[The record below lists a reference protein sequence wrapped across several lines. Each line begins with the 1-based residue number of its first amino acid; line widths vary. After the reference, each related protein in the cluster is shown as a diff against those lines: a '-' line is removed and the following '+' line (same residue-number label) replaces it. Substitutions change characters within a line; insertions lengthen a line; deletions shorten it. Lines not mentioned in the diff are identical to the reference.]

1 MVQVPR
7 LRNYDRKIPSGVE
20 WTEALSLEVLID
32 FINADISGRKK
43 GMGEEEASTLKEKKA
58 LLRGLVDWLSTDH
71 EGFIGY
77 DDERFDA
84 VNRAAFKDLLDKR
97 MLDED
102 FAQLFS
108 IFKLEADDES
118 PTLSALLAGNAD
130 EFQIDIDLTSDENRA
145 LIGDLVATNL
155 VMPQVGAVANF
166 IDMIHQQVGK
176 NAYTEE
182 QIIEMINNRDSME
195 SAIQSA
201 QSMVERLI
209 SDSSP
214 GFIIQPYLKSITN
227 NKGEGVKV
235 SRISLVE
242 VLGNLFGNEY
252 KIDDKRYRRSRD
264 SKLVEDKSNKE
275 LTEEEWIQELSN
287 MEPNELVGELNHG
300 LKIGFRDKLVKS
312 GLFKTFK
319 EYDGLN
325 KIYNQIDLSLNQ
337 STLPSIEEFKTPK
350 EVGDVGMR
358 KTTINLDELIDWV
371 VANHGKDLENLA
383 LKIATNEE
391 ETHELTIPNWNP
403 AEISGIPHNLVSIGT
418 KTTKRKMT
426 ASNKVKLLN
435 KKQAKRGAIFAYLKA
450 LRRDRDENFSEEIRS
465 QYNLDEA
472 GVGGIF
478 DGITDFY
485 NMLKDAIT
493 KKIPANPSRQDR
505 YEQLR
510 NIISQS
516 EEVLSDISTTD
527 KGEEILNDPSISND
541 VADEIAELV
550 LVIDTI
556 REQKQDDEEA
566 YKQKDKK
573 PTGEEID
580 TEIAQGLESID
591 FDDTIYDTGMAI
603 KNDIENFISVLE
615 NHASSNLEG
624 MKDLAEEEYKLINQ
638 VLFTEGEGGAR
649 GVVSG
654 AKTDFG
660 VGDDAIK
667 FAAIRARPN
676 LSSSLEFL
684 AEELYDTQE
693 MQEAFFD
700 YIVEDEGKENTIN
713 VQAIESILTGFKDQN
728 FMKNIRNNPQALKE
742 ETKRTLAKFLFYP
755 VLYRGSII
763 GNENNL
769 VQSESAPY
777 SKELTGKLKLILEKV
792 ESGFEISFVYEVSAE
807 VKIYLGSD
815 PANFMGRTPSGM
827 AVGTTSITPSGK
839 EKISR
844 GKFKSLL
851 NTSKKAYTEKLLN
864 KLMKLDSVI
873 GGN

>member
-7 LRNYDRKIPSGVE
+7 LRNYEKKIPSGVE

-43 GMGEEEASTLKEKKA
+43 GMGEEEAATLNETRA
-58 LLRGLVDWLSTDH
+58 LMRGLVDWLSTDH

-84 VNRAAFKDLLDKR
+84 INRAAFKSLLDKR

-102 FAQLFS
+102 FAGLFS
-108 IFKLEADDES
+108 IFKLEADEES

-130 EFQIDIDLTSDENRA
+130 EFQMDIDLTSDENRA
-145 LIGDLVATNL
+145 LIGDLIATEL
-155 VMPQVGAVANF
+155 IMPQQGAIFNF
-166 IDMIHQQVGK
+166 VDMVQQQFGK
-176 NAYTEE
+176 NTYTEE
-182 QIIEMINNRDSME
+182 QIIGMIKNRDSME

-227 NKGEGVKV
+227 DNKV

-242 VLGNLFGNEY
+242 VLGNLFGDEY

-337 STLPSIEEFKTPK
+337 STLPSLEEFKTPK
-350 EVGDVGMR
+350 EVGNIGMR
-358 KTTINLDELIDWV
+358 KTTIDLDELIDWV
-371 VANHGKDLENLA
+371 IANHGRDLQQLA
-383 LKIATNEE
+383 MKIASNQE
-391 ETHELTIPNWNP
+391 ETHELTIPDWNP

-426 ASNKVKLLN
+426 ASNKVKLLD
-435 KKQAKRGAIFAYLKA
+435 KKKTKRGAIFSYLKA

-465 QYNLDEA
+465 QYNLDET

-478 DGITDFY
+478 DGITEFY
-485 NMLKDAIT
+485 STLKDAIT
-493 KKIPANPSRQDR
+493 KKISANPPRRDR

-516 EEVLSDISTTD
+516 EEILSDISTTD
-527 KGEEILNDPSISND
+527 KGEEILNDPSLAND
-541 VADEIAELV
+541 VADEMGELV
-550 LVIDTI
+550 LIIDTI

-566 YKQKDKK
+566 YRQKDRE
-573 PTGEEID
+573 PTGQEID
-580 TEIAQGLESID
+580 TEIAQGLESVD

-624 MKDLAEEEYKLINQ
+624 MKELAEEEYKIINQ
-638 VLFTEGEGGAR
+638 VLFTEGEGEAR
-649 GVVSG
+649 GVAG
-654 AKTDFG
+654 GIKPDFTDINFEA
-660 VGDDAIK
+660 V
-667 FAAIRARPN
+667 RARKD
-676 LSSSLEFL
+676 LTASIDFL
-684 AEELYDTQE
+684 AEQLYDTQE
-693 MQEAFFD
+693 MQDAFFD
-700 YIVEDEGKENTIN
+700 QIVQEEEAGKIN
-713 VQAIESILTGFKDQN
+713 VEAIESILTGFKDQN
-728 FMKNIRNNPQALKE
+728 FMKNIRNNPQALSE

-755 VLYRGSII
+755 VLYRGSIV

-777 SKELTGKLKLILEKV
+777 SKELTGRLKLILEKV
-792 ESGFEISFVYEVSAE
+792 ENGFEISFVYEVSAE

-815 PANFMGRTPSGM
+815 PANFMGQTPSGM
-827 AVGTTSITPSGK
+827 RVGTTSLTPSGK

-851 NTSKKAYTEKLLN
+851 NTSKKAYMEKLLN

>member
-7 LRNYDRKIPSGVE
+7 LRNYEKKIPSGVE

-43 GMGEEEASTLKEKKA
+43 GMGEEEAATLNETKA
-58 LLRGLVDWLSTDH
+58 LMRGLVDWLSTDH

-84 VNRAAFKDLLDKR
+84 INRAAFKSLLDKR

-102 FAQLFS
+102 FAGLFS
-108 IFKLEADDES
+108 IFKLEADEES

-130 EFQIDIDLTSDENRA
+130 EFQMDIDLTSDENRA
-145 LIGDLVATNL
+145 LIGDLIAEDL
-155 VMPQVGAVANF
+155 IKPKGAAVSNF
-166 IDMIHQQVGK
+166 VDMVHQQFGK
-176 NAYTEE
+176 NTYTDE
-182 QIIEMINNRDSME
+182 QIIQMVKNRDTMQ

-201 QSMVERLI
+201 QNMVEMLI

-214 GFIIQPYLKSITN
+214 GFIIQPYLRSITN
-227 NKGEGVKV
+227 KGRVE
-235 SRISLVE
+235 RISLTD
-242 VLGNLFGNEY
+242 VLANLFGEEY

-264 SKLVEDKSNKE
+264 SKLVEGKSNKE

-337 STLPSIEEFKTPK
+337 STLPSLGEFKTPK
-350 EVGDVGMR
+350 EVGNIGVR
-358 KTTINLDELIDWV
+358 KTTIDLDELIDWV
-371 VANHGKDLENLA
+371 IANHERDLQQLA
-383 LKIATNEE
+383 MKIASNQE
-391 ETHELTIPNWNP
+391 ETHELTIPDWNP

-426 ASNKVKLLN
+426 ASNKVKLLD
-435 KKQAKRGAIFAYLKA
+435 KKKTKRGAIFSYLKA

-478 DGITDFY
+478 DGITEFY
-485 NMLKDAIT
+485 STLKDAIT
-493 KKIPANPSRQDR
+493 KKIPTNPPRRDR

-516 EEVLSDISTTD
+516 EEILSDISTTD
-527 KGEEILNDPSISND
+527 KGEEILNDPSLAND
-541 VADEIAELV
+541 VADEMGELV
-550 LVIDTI
+550 LIIDTI

-566 YKQKDKK
+566 YRQKDRE
-573 PTGEEID
+573 PTGQEID
-580 TEIAQGLESID
+580 TEIAQGLESVD

-624 MKDLAEEEYKLINQ
+624 MKELAEEEYKIIN
-638 VLFTEGEGGAR
+638 EGG
-649 GVVSG
+649 G
-654 AKTDFG
+654 KPDFSS
-660 VGDDAIK
+660 VNFDAV
-667 FAAIRARPN
+667 RARKD
-676 LSSSLEFL
+676 LTASIDFL
-684 AEELYDTQE
+684 AEQLYDTQE
-693 MQEAFFD
+693 MQDAFFD
-700 YIVEDEGKENTIN
+700 QIVQEEEDQKIN

-728 FMKNIRNNPQALKE
+728 FTNNIRNNPQALKE

-777 SKELTGKLKLILEKV
+777 SKELTGRLKLILEKV
-792 ESGFEISFVYEVSAE
+792 ENGFEISFVYEVSAE

-815 PANFMGRTPSGM
+815 PANFMGETPSGM
-827 AVGTTSITPSGK
+827 RVGTTSLTPSGK

-851 NTSKKAYTEKLLN
+851 NTSKKAYMEKLLN